1 MTREEVLKTSKVIKQ
16 AKSAQMNRE
25 KNNVGGTPYN
35 NSIQTEDILKHKSIE
50 ELLELKE
57 QLGYGTKQE
66 KVRTRKI

>member
-35 NSIQTEDILKHKSIE
+35 NSLQTEDILEHKTIE

-57 QLGYGTKQE
+57 QLGYGNEQE
-66 KVRTRKI
+66 SVHTIRM

>member
-1 MTREEVLKTSKVIKQ
+1 MTREEVLRTSNVIKQ

-35 NSIQTEDILKHKSIE
+35 KTIQAEDILKHKSIE

-57 QLGYGTKQE
+57 ILGYGNEQSD
-66 KVRTRKI
+66 VHTRRM

>member
-16 AKSAQMNRE
+16 AKSAQVNRE

-35 NSIQTEDILKHKSIE
+35 KTIQTEDILEHKSIE

-57 QLGYGTKQE
+57 KLGYGIEQE
-66 KVRTRKI
+66 NVNTIRI